1 MTHNT
6 DYVGLFVVIT
16 FLKWFTTQQIML
28 IQLQNKHKKVAKKAI
43 KLHKLNSKAKEEK
56 CAFQLLHFKSVLIF
70 ARTFYNYTVPRN

>member
-1 MTHNT
+1 
-6 DYVGLFVVIT
+6 
-16 FLKWFTTQQIML
+16 ML